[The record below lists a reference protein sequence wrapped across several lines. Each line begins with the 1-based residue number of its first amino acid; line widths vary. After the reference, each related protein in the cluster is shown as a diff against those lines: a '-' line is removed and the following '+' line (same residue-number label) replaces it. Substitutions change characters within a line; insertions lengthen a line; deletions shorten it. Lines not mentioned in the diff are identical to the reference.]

1 MTGRH
6 DDYSLTQV
14 PRHARRSWP
23 SVAVQRFGQVSS
35 FQQFIVGAILGYG
48 MTFWQAVLAITIGSV
63 LLEIITILLGV
74 AGVREGLS
82 TSVLA
87 RWAGFGRKGSA
98 LVGLLVA
105 LSLAG
110 WFGVQNGVFAHGMHA
125 LGGGVPEW
133 AWAVLGGV
141 VITAITVYGFRIMAW
156 VGYLTV
162 PAFLALA
169 GYSIVDTLSTHP
181 LGSLVSGPPPGPPLS
196 LGAATTLVSGAFIL
210 GALMTPD
217 MTRFNRTPGD
227 VVKQTLLGVTLGEY
241 LIGLIG
247 VLLAHATASPD
258 IVGIVTSSSGVLGT
272 LVLATAI
279 LKINDWNLYSSSL
292 GLVNVVDVLFG
303 RRVGR
308 VRVVLVLGALG
319 TAASAFGIADDFT
332 GFLTAVGVLTPP
344 VAGVLIAEYFVV
356 RRCRPVL
363 DALREHGTAPGPHRD
378 WVPSALVSWALGT
391 ACAIFFDFGIPA
403 INSVIVAFAAYLVAS
418 RIFPARHRT
427 QEGTIMLPLIGR
439 EELKRAMDEDA
450 VIVVDTMPVAYYERE
465 HLPGARN
472 IPGFPYERAAEFTD
486 AHAPDVVPDKTATI
500 VVYCANTPCRNSE
513 FVGTRLVELGYAD
526 VRKYREGIEDWVA
539 AGHPTE
545 SGTPENA
552 RPAPISGNH
561 TE

>member
-1 MTGRH
+1 MTDRH
-6 DDYSLTQV
+6 DDYSLTRV
-14 PRHARRSWP
+14 PETARRSWP
-23 SVAVQRFGQVSS
+23 SVAIQRFGQVSS
-35 FQQFIVGAILGYG
+35 FQQFIVGALLGYG
-48 MTFWQAVLAITIGSV
+48 MPFWQAVLAITIGSV
-63 LLEIITILLGV
+63 LLEVITVLLGI

-105 LSLAG
+105 VSLAG

-133 AWAVLGGV
+133 VWAVLGGV
-141 VITAITVYGFRIMAW
+141 VITVITVYGFRLMAW
-156 VGYLTV
+156 TAYLTV
-162 PAFLALA
+162 PAFLVLA
-169 GYSIVDTLSTHP
+169 GYSVIDTLSSHE
-181 LGSLVSGPPPGPPLS
+181 LGDLVSTPPPGPPLS

-217 MTRFNRTPGD
+217 MTRFNRTTGD
-227 VVKQTLLGVTLGEY
+227 VVKQTLISVTLGEY

-247 VLLAHATASPD
+247 VLLAHATATSD
-258 IVGIVTSSSGVLGT
+258 IVGIITSSSGVLGT

-303 RRVGR
+303 RKVSR
-308 VRVVLVLGALG
+308 VRVVLLLGALG
-319 TAASAFGIADDFT
+319 TAASALGIADDFE

-344 VAGVLIAEYFVV
+344 VAGVLIAEYFVI
-356 RRCRPVL
+356 RTCRPAF
-363 DALREHGTAPGPHRD
+363 DALRAGRQVPGRQRD
-378 WVPSALVSWALGT
+378 WAPAALVSWGLGS
-391 ACAIFFDFGIPA
+391 ACGHFLDFGIPT
-403 INSVIVAFAAYLVAS
+403 INSVVVAFASYLAACLLL
-418 RIFPARHRT
+418 RARRRT
-427 QEGTIMLPLIGR
+427 PEGTDMVPLIGR
-439 EELKRAMDEDA
+439 EELKRAMDEGT
-450 VIVVDTMPVAYYERE
+450 VVVVDTMPVDYYARE

-486 AHAPDVVPDKTATI
+486 EHAPAVVPDKAATI

-513 FVGTRLVELGYAD
+513 FVGARLIELGYTD

-539 AGHPTE
+539 AGHATE
-545 SGTPENA
+545 SGHQH
-552 RPAPISGNH
+552 PAPPASVPVNH